1 VKVLITGH
9 RGQLGM
15 DLMRC
20 ARSRGID
27 AVGAGRSECDITS
40 IEGVER
46 FFVQAGPFDTVINA
60 AAYTAVDRA
69 ESDPHNAYAVNRDGA
84 GHLARACAQ
93 CGTPLVHVSTDYV
106 FGGLR
111 TQPCKPTDPIAPVGV
126 YARSKA
132 AGEDAVRRLLD
143 RHIILRVSWLFGRYG
158 NNFVKTIL
166 KLSRERETLKVV
178 DDQIGSPT
186 YAGDLAEALLQIS
199 EQLVGEGICW
209 GTHHYCN
216 QGALTWYAF
225 ARKIVSFARTFEN
238 LTVREVY
245 PILTANYPTPAPRP
259 HYSVLDCSSFDQAF
273 GIARR
278 PWWEGLKEMLA
289 ELYGDKRPEWHQN
302 QS

>member
-1 VKVLITGH
+1 
-9 RGQLGM
+9 M

-20 ARSRGID
+20 APVRGIE
-27 AVGAGRSECDITS
+27 AVGAGRSECDLTS
-40 IEGVER
+40 MENVER
-46 FFVQAGPFDTVINA
+46 FFEHAGPFDAVINA

-69 ESDPHNAYAVNRDGA
+69 ESDIQNAYAVNRDGA

-93 CGTPLVHVSTDYV
+93 LETPLIHLSTDYV
-106 FGGLR
+106 FGGLQ
-111 TQPCKPTDPIAPVGV
+111 TEPCKPTDPIAPMGV

-158 NNFVKTIL
+158 HNFVKTML
-166 KLSRERETLKVV
+166 RLGRERETLQVV

-186 YAGDLAEALLQIS
+186 YVGDLAVALLQIS

-225 ARKIVSFARTFEN
+225 ARKIINFARAFEK
-238 LTVREVY
+238 LTVRDVV

-259 HYSVLDCSSFDQAF
+259 HYSVLDCGTFDQAF

-289 ELYGDKRPEWHQN
+289 ELYADEG
-302 QS
+302 

>member
-9 RGQLGM
+9 KGQLGM

-20 ARSRGID
+20 ALIRGID
-27 AVGAGRSECDITS
+27 AVGAGRSECDVTS
-40 IEGVER
+40 MESVER
-46 FFVQAGPFDTVINA
+46 FFERAGPFDAVINA

-69 ESDPHNAYAVNRDGA
+69 ESDVQNAYAVNRDGA
-84 GHLARACAQ
+84 AHLARACAQ
-93 CGTPLVHVSTDYV
+93 SETPLIHLSTDYV
-106 FGGLR
+106 FGALR
-111 TQPCKPTDPIAPVGV
+111 TEPCKPTDPIAPTGV

-158 NNFVKTIL
+158 HNFVKTML
-166 KLSRERETLKVV
+166 RLGRERETLQVV

-199 EQLVGEGICW
+199 ERLAGEGIGW

-225 ARKIVSFARTFEN
+225 ARKIVSFARAFEK
-238 LTVREVY
+238 LTVREVV

-259 HYSVLDCSSFDQAF
+259 HYSVLDCDSFDQAF

-289 ELYGDKRPEWHQN
+289 ELYADAAD
-302 QS
+302 